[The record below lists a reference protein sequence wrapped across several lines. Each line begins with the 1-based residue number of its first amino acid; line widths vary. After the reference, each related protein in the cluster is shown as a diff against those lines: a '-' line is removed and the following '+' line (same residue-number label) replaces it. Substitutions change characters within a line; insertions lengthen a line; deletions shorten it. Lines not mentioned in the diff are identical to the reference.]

1 MSRNIVQNQCILC
14 DGLNSVVM
22 EVCKGGYKILKC
34 LTCCLVYVYPVPPK
48 KLLEKAYSD
57 EYYEPWLGNQRGKRI
72 NMWESRFKTLNS
84 FSVRKGNLL
93 DMGCGEGL
101 FLEIAKRNGWHV
113 TGTEISSFAVKYG
126 KEKLG
131 LDIYQGEITDIGFPD
146 KVFDAIT
153 MWHVLEHTNNPV
165 AVLKEARRILKDDG
179 VFILAVPNLNNFIS
193 QWIYRLVKG
202 KKMHLFDP
210 EDRELHLYHFT
221 PKTIRLALEKTGF
234 RIEKI
239 VPDMGI
245 VQCHIRILNQIARIS
260 GILIGR
266 IITDAIEVHAIP
278 S

>member
-1 MSRNIVQNQCILC
+1 MSQSIVQNLCVLC
-14 DGLNSVVM
+14 DGLDSVVM
-22 EVCKGGYKILKC
+22 EVCKDGYKILKC
-34 LTCCLVYVYPVPPK
+34 LKCGFVYVNPIPPK
-48 KLLEKAYSD
+48 GLLEKAYSD

-72 NMWESRFKTLNS
+72 SMWESRLKTLNS
-84 FSVRKGNLL
+84 FSARKGNLL
-93 DMGCGEGL
+93 DIGCGEGL
-101 FLEIAKRNGWHV
+101 FLEIAKRSGWHV
-113 TGTEISSFAVKYG
+113 TGTEISSFAVKYSR
-126 KEKLG
+126 EKLG

-153 MWHVLEHTNNPV
+153 MWHVLEHTTNLV
-165 AVLKEARRILKDDG
+165 AVLKEIRRVLKNNS
-179 VFILAVPNLNNFIS
+179 VLILAIPNIDNILS

-245 VQCHIRILNQIARIS
+245 IQCHIRILNQIARIS

>member
-1 MSRNIVQNQCILC
+1 
-14 DGLNSVVM
+14 M

-34 LTCCLVYVYPVPPK
+34 LNCDFVYVNPIPPK
-48 KLLEKAYSD
+48 GLLEKAYSD
-57 EYYEPWLGNQRGKRI
+57 EYYEPWLGNQRRKRI
-72 NMWESRFKTLNS
+72 KMWESRFKTLNN

-93 DMGCGEGL
+93 DIGCGEGL

-126 KEKLG
+126 REKHG

-146 KVFDAIT
+146 KVFDVIT
-153 MWHVLEHTNNPV
+153 MWHVLEHTTNPV

-179 VFILAVPNLNNFIS
+179 VFIVAVPNLNNFIS
-193 QWIYRLVKG
+193 QWVYRLVKG

-245 VQCHIRILNQIARIS
+245 IQCHIRILNQIARIS